1 MKRMWS
7 VVAAA
12 LLASGV
18 AFGQAVPAEVPAAK
32 PAGLP
37 AGVLALVEFASV
49 ETLQKHVTDFVNATG
64 ALPPGQ
70 IPPILEVFDEAFH
83 STDPS
88 QMDVTQPVRFVV
100 VKAAPR
106 KVEMV
111 LQCTVKDPAVYLST
125 LEPGL
130 KKGEEKDGVTT
141 YTEEQQTVAV
151 GQSGKIICV
160 GENAAAVGQVLAL
173 VNSNALPQDAMLQG
187 GDVVAS
193 IEVKALLKHMA
204 DEKGAVFS
212 ELKEGLESKLSLAPT
227 DPAKAQQARAV
238 IDLEVDFLERVV
250 RQAERA
256 TVSLTPDAQE
266 INLSAKLAPVQGGLL
281 AAYLATVP
289 TGIPATL
296 KYLPDDCFAVCAFK
310 VGNLAPLEGPLIE
323 LTTKL
328 MSMGGGMDAAQA
340 ALMAGQFSGWFKAT
354 GDDSAFAVRSGPG
367 MRFVG
372 AMSLKDPE
380 IVRALLQKMPAL
392 YGALAA
398 YYASMNMPMQF
409 QSEVVKYNDHEIT
422 QMKYVLDTKPPAGA
436 TPEQAAMAEAQEKA
450 FKAMFGDG
458 MTQDIVIL
466 GKDEVMTQG
475 GDSLDTLKQ
484 IMDGKQKK
492 LTDREDFA
500 KVVASIPPEACGF
513 CLVHLTGFVE
523 FGISMARSVAQ
534 LPIPDIPFQR
544 GPGVTAVFVTAPA
557 GSSVTCNVHVPAA
570 EIKAIAD
577 GIKSL
582 SAPPPPGAA
591 PGAPPPETP
600 VQPPSAPPT
609 PPAPEK

>member
-7 VVAAA
+7 MVAAA
-12 LLASGV
+12 LLASGI
-18 AFGQAVPAEVPAAK
+18 AFGQAAPVEVPAAK

-37 AGVLALVEFASV
+37 AGVLAVVEFASV

-70 IPPILEVFDEAFH
+70 VPPILEVFDEAFH
-83 STDPS
+83 STDPAS
-88 QMDVTQPVRFVV
+88 QMDVTQPVRFVI

-111 LQCTVKDPAVYLST
+111 LQCTVKDPAVYRST

-141 YTEEQQTVAV
+141 YTQDQETVAV
-151 GQSGKIICV
+151 GEAGKVVCI

-193 IEVKALLKHMA
+193 VEVKALLNHLA
-204 DEKGAVFS
+204 DEKGAVFGA
-212 ELKEGLESKLSLAPT
+212 LKESLKSKLAPAT
-227 DPAKAQQARAV
+227 SDPAKLQQARDA
-238 IDLEVDFLERVV
+238 IDAEVDALETIVK
-250 RQAERA
+250 QAERA

-296 KYLPDDCFAVCAFK
+296 KYMPDDSFAVCAFK
-310 VGNLAPLEGPLIE
+310 VGNLAPLEIPMIAF
-323 LTTKL
+323 TTKL
-328 MSMGGGMDAAQA
+328 MASGGMDATQA
-340 ALMAGQFSGWFKAT
+340 ALVLSQFTGLFKAI
-354 GDDSAFAVRSGPG
+354 GDDAAFAIRSGQG
-367 MRFVG
+367 MRLVG
-372 AMSLKDPE
+372 AMALKDPE
-380 IVRALLQKMPAL
+380 IFKALLQKMPTL
-392 YGALAA
+392 YGALAGF
-398 YYASMNMPMQF
+398 YANMNMPMQL
-409 QSEVVKYNDHEIT
+409 QSEVVKYNDQEIT
-422 QMKYVLDTKPPAGA
+422 QLKYMFDIKPPAGA
-436 TPEQAAMAEAQEKA
+436 TPDQASAAEAQQKA
-450 FKAMFGDG
+450 MKAMFGDG
-458 MTQDIVIL
+458 LTQDIAVL

-475 GDSLDTLKQ
+475 SDSLDTLKQ
-484 IMDGKQKK
+484 IMDGKLKK
-492 LTDREDFA
+492 LSDREEFA
-500 KVVASIPPEACGF
+500 KTVASIPPESCGF

-523 FGISMARSVAQ
+523 FGIAMARTVGQ

-591 PGAPPPETP
+591 PGAPPPEMP
-600 VQPPSAPPT
+600 PPSPA

>member
-7 VVAAA
+7 TIAAA

-18 AFGQAVPAEVPAAK
+18 AFGQAAPVEVPAAK

-37 AGVLALVEFASV
+37 AGVLAVVEFASV
-49 ETLQKHVTDFVNATG
+49 ETLQQHITDFVNATG

-70 IPPILEVFDEAFH
+70 VPPILEVFDEAFH

-88 QMDVTQPVRFVV
+88 QMDVTQPVRFVI

-141 YTEEQQTVAV
+141 YTQDQETVAV
-151 GQSGKIICV
+151 GEAGKVVCI

-193 IEVKALLKHMA
+193 VEVKALLNHMA
-204 DEKGAVFS
+204 DEKGAVFGA
-212 ELKEGLESKLSLAPT
+212 LKESLLKSQLALAQT
-227 DPAKAQQARAV
+227 DPAKLKQVRAV
-238 IDLEVDFLERVV
+238 MDLEVDALERIVKQV
-250 RQAERA
+250 ERA

-266 INLSAKLAPVQGGLL
+266 VNLSVKLAPEQGRML
-281 AAYLATVP
+281 ATYLATVP

-296 KYLPDDCFAVCAFK
+296 KYLPDDSFAVCAFK
-310 VGNLAPLEGPLIE
+310 VGNLAPLEAPLMA
-323 LTTKL
+323 LSTKI
-328 MSMGGGMDAAQA
+328 MAASGGMNAAEA
-340 ALMAGQFSGWFKAT
+340 ALIMSQFSGWLKAI
-354 GDDSAFAVRSGPG
+354 GDDTAFAIRSGQG
-367 MRFVG
+367 MRIVG
-372 AMSLKDPE
+372 AMSLRDPE
-380 IVRALLQKMPAL
+380 IFKALLQKMPAL
-392 YGALAA
+392 YGALAGL
-398 YYASMNMPMQF
+398 YASMNMPMQL
-409 QSEVVKYNDHEIT
+409 QSEVVKYNDQEIT
-422 QMKYVLDTKPPAGA
+422 QMKFVFDIKPPAGA
-436 TPEQAAMAEAQEKA
+436 TPDQAAAAEAQQKA
-450 FKAMFGDG
+450 LKAMFGDAL
-458 MTQDIVIL
+458 THDIVIL

-475 GDSLDTLKQ
+475 GDSLDTLEQ
-484 IMDGKQKK
+484 IMDGKLKK
-492 LTDREDFA
+492 LADREDFA
-500 KVVASIPPEACGF
+500 KVLASIPPESCGF
-513 CLVHLTGFVE
+513 CLVHLTGFAE
-523 FGISMARSVAQ
+523 FAISMARAAAV

-557 GSSVTCNVHVPAA
+557 GSSVTCNVHIPAA

-582 SAPPPPGAA
+582 STPPPGAV
-591 PGAPPPETP
+591 PGAQPPEMP
-600 VQPPSAPPT
+600 APPSVPP

>member
-1 MKRMWS
+1 M
-7 VVAAA
+7 VAAA

-18 AFGQAVPAEVPAAK
+18 AFGQAGPAEVPAVK

-37 AGVLALVEFASV
+37 AGVLAVVEFASV

-88 QMDVTQPVRFVV
+88 QMDVTQPVRFVL
-100 VKAAPR
+100 VKAGPR
-106 KVEMV
+106 KVV
-111 LQCTVKDPAVYLST
+111 AILQCTVKDPAVYRST

-141 YTEEQQTVAV
+141 YTQDQETVAV
-151 GQSGKIICV
+151 GEAGKVICI

-173 VNSNALPQDAMLQG
+173 VNSNALPADAMLQG

-193 IEVKALLKHMA
+193 IEVKALLNHLA
-204 DEKGAVFS
+204 DEKGGVFT
-212 ELKEGLESKLSLAPT
+212 ELKESLKSKIAMAQT
-227 DPAKAQQARAV
+227 DPAKSQQARDA
-238 IDLEVDFLERVV
+238 IDVEVDALETAVK
-250 RQAERA
+250 QAERA

-296 KYLPDDCFAVCAFK
+296 KYVPEDAFAVCAFK
-310 VGNLAPLEGPLIE
+310 VGNLAPLEIPLIA
-323 LTTKL
+323 LTTKI
-328 MSMGGGMDAAQA
+328 MATGGVDPAQS
-340 ALMAGQFSGWFKAT
+340 ALIFSQFSAWFKAV
-354 GDDSAFAVRSGPG
+354 GDDAVFAVRSGPG
-367 MRFVG
+367 FRMVG

-380 IVRALLQKMPAL
+380 IFKALLQKMPTL
-392 YGALAA
+392 YGALAGF
-398 YYASMNMPMQF
+398 YANMNMPMQL
-409 QSEVVKYNDHEIT
+409 QSEVVKYNDQEIT
-422 QMKYVLDTKPPAGA
+422 QMKWAFDIKPAAGA
-436 TPEQAAMAEAQEKA
+436 TPDQAAAADAQQKTI
-450 FKAMFGDG
+450 KAMFGDAL
-458 MTQDIVIL
+458 TQDLVVL
-466 GKDEVMTQG
+466 GKDEVMAQG
-475 GDSLDTLKQ
+475 SDALDTLKQ
-484 IMDGKQKK
+484 IIDGKLKK
-492 LTDREDFA
+492 LGDREDFA
-500 KVVASIPPEACGF
+500 KTVASIPPESCGF

-523 FGISMARSVAQ
+523 FGISMARSVGQ

-544 GPGVTAVFVTAPA
+544 GPGVTAIFVTAPA
-557 GSSVTCNVHVPAA
+557 GSSVTCNVHIPAA

-582 SAPPPPGAA
+582 SAPPPGAA
-591 PGAPPPETP
+591 PGAQPPEAP
-600 VQPPSAPPT
+600 VPPPSAPLT

>member
-7 VVAAA
+7 TIAAA

-18 AFGQAVPAEVPAAK
+18 AFGQAAPVEVPAAK

-37 AGVLALVEFASV
+37 AGVLAVVEFASV
-49 ETLQKHVTDFVNATG
+49 ETLQQHITDFVNATG

-70 IPPILEVFDEAFH
+70 VPPILEVFDEAFH

-88 QMDVTQPVRFVV
+88 QMDVTQPVRFVI

-141 YTEEQQTVAV
+141 YTQDQETVAV
-151 GQSGKIICV
+151 GEAGKVVCI

-193 IEVKALLKHMA
+193 VEVKALLNHMA
-204 DEKGAVFS
+204 DEKGAVFGA
-212 ELKEGLESKLSLAPT
+212 LKESLKSQLALAQT
-227 DPAKAQQARAV
+227 DPAKLQQVRAV
-238 IDLEVDFLERVV
+238 MDLEVDALERIVKQV
-250 RQAERA
+250 ERA

-266 INLSAKLAPVQGGLL
+266 INLSVKLAPVQGGML

-296 KYLPDDCFAVCAFK
+296 KYMPDDSFAVCAFK
-310 VGNLAPLEGPLIE
+310 VGNLAPLEIPLMA
-323 LTTKL
+323 LSTKI
-328 MSMGGGMDAAQA
+328 MAAGGMDAAEA
-340 ALMAGQFSGWFKAT
+340 ALIMSQFSGWLKAI
-354 GDDSAFAVRSGPG
+354 GDDMAFAIRSGQG
-367 MRFVG
+367 MRIVG

-380 IVRALLQKMPAL
+380 IFKALLQKMPAL
-392 YGALAA
+392 YGALAGL
-398 YYASMNMPMQF
+398 YANMNMPMQL
-409 QSEVVKYNDHEIT
+409 QSEVVKYNDQEIT
-422 QMKYVLDTKPPAGA
+422 QMKFMFDIKPPAGA
-436 TPEQAAMAEAQEKA
+436 TPDQAAAAEAQQKA
-450 FKAMFGDG
+450 MKAMFGDAL
-458 MTQDIVIL
+458 TQDIVIL

-475 GDSLDTLKQ
+475 SDSLDTLQQ
-484 IMDGKQKK
+484 IMDGKLKK
-492 LTDREDFA
+492 LADREDFT
-500 KVVASIPPEACGF
+500 KTVASIPPESCGF
-513 CLVHLTGFVE
+513 CLVHLTGLAE
-523 FGISMARSVAQ
+523 FGISMARTAGL

-582 SAPPPPGAA
+582 STPPPPGAA
-591 PGAPPPETP
+591 PGAQPPEMPPPSP
-600 VQPPSAPPT
+600 A